1 MRQQD
6 EKLREEFGKERESIY
21 SQHQRQLSDLRD
33 RIVGERQ
40 KACEEERE
48 FARQRYQKQLERD
61 ELEVSYYFHLIQ
73 YFLVPATEKEDIC
86 RF

>member
-1 MRQQD
+1 MRED
-6 EKLREEFGKERESIY
+6 FAKERVVMHEE
-21 SQHQRQLSDLRD
+21 QQRQLSALRD

-61 ELEVSYYFHLIQ
+61 EMEVWRLYHLI
-73 YFLVPATEKEDIC
+73 AN
-86 RF
+86 

>member
-1 MRQQD
+1 MFNSKQHKLALRQQE
-6 EKLREEFGKERESIY
+6 EKLREDFGKEREGIHD
-21 SQHQRQLSDLRD
+21 QQQRQLSGLRD

-61 ELEVSYYFHLIQ
+61 EMEV
-73 YFLVPATEKEDIC
+73 
-86 RF
+86 